1 MDHRLCLDAPPVRPP
16 PFPVQTPGSGAE
28 TATPA
33 VRMSSLCSA
42 RSDPPTERDRDT
54 MINITSDISNVR
66 PVSVAFV
73 NCHDATTF
81 GRTVH
86 MTAYEERLLRGLLE
100 ALRGAGIVLR
110 ASFEPLRVRPL
121 APMMACIGLSLIH
134 I

>member
-1 MDHRLCLDAPPVRPP
+1 MRPSQAATVP
-16 PFPVQTPGSGAE
+16 GAAPGSKAG
-28 TATPA
+28 TAAPVA
-33 VRMSSLCSA
+33 RMSSLCSA
-42 RSDPPTERDRDT
+42 RSDPQTERHRDT

-100 ALRGAGIVLR
+100 ALRDAG
-110 ASFEPLRVRPL
+110 
-121 APMMACIGLSLIH
+121 LILTP
-134 I
+134 